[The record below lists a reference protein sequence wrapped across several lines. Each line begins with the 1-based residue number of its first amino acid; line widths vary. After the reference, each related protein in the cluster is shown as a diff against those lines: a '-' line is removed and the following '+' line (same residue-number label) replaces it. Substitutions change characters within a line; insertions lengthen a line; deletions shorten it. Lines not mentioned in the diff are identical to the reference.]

1 LIDFRYHLVS
11 IVAVFL
17 ALAVGIVLGSTELQG
32 VALSALRSTN
42 NSLSSQLSAVSSQ
55 RDAYQAQ
62 ASGADAFLRSSETLL
77 LGNGKLLAGQK
88 IVLVTEPGAPPP
100 MISEVTKTA
109 TDAGATVTGQVALQS
124 TFNDLSGTTKA
135 RLFSVTGSI
144 SARQAIT
151 LAPVTD
157 DHTGYQQNAAQ
168 LIAAAILQKT
178 APATTGNG
186 TAGGNQSGLSNADA
200 QTLLQAY
207 AQAGFITVSGNP
219 TDRATLAI
227 IVAPGNVPASGTGD
241 ATNRVLVAVA
251 QEFASASA
259 VTVIAGPTTASGQP
273 GSAISMVRSSSVSGQ
288 VSTIDNADTT
298 QGQITVIQAIATQ
311 LAGGKPSS
319 YGISGAN
326 AVSPVPAPTPTATAT
341 PTSTPTT
348 AHPRTTPSSG
358 KQAKR

>member
-17 ALAVGIVLGSTELQG
+17 ALAIGIVLGSTELQG
-32 VALSALRSTN
+32 DTLGVLQSTN
-42 NSLSSQLSAVSSQ
+42 NSLRSQYDAASAQ
-55 RDAYQAQ
+55 RDAFQAQ
-62 ASGADAFLRSSETLL
+62 ASAADAFLRSSETLL

-88 IVLVTEPGAPPP
+88 IVLITEPGASPP
-100 MISEVTKTA
+100 MISGVKTAA
-109 TDAGATVTGQVALQS
+109 TDAGATITGQVALQS
-124 TFNDLSGTTKA
+124 AFNDLSGTTEA

-144 SARQAIT
+144 SARQGQGIT

-157 DHTGYQQNAAQ
+157 DQTGYQQNAAQ

-178 APATTGNG
+178 APATNG
-186 TAGGNQSGLSNADA
+186 TAAGNQSGLSDADA

-207 AQAGFITVSGNP
+207 AQAGFITVDGSP
-219 TDRATLAI
+219 TNRATLAI
-227 IVAPGNVPASGTGD
+227 IVAPDSVSPSPASD
-241 ATNRVLVAVA
+241 PTNRVLVAIA
-251 QEFASASA
+251 PQFANASA
-259 VTVIAGPTTASGQP
+259 VTVIAGPTAASGQP
-273 GSAISMVRSSSVSGQ
+273 GSAIAAVRSNSVSGQ

-341 PTSTPTT
+341 PSAPPTT
-348 AHPRTTPSSG
+348 VHPRTTPSSG